1 MKNILFVFALM
12 LAHHSV
18 EANKMIDH
26 FPDSENMVLRG
37 HTPLLQ
43 NDRGYLITPLATKI
57 RENRKAERSKTHW
70 IGYVAAG
77 AVGVGLALTA
87 PVSLIGGI
95 VGAAGLLA
103 FPRLKD
109 FWTRLKRTL

>member
-1 MKNILFVFALM
+1 MKNILFVLSLM
-12 LAHHSV
+12 LSSHFV
-18 EANKMIDH
+18 GANKMAEPYRHERVETIQH
-26 FPDSENMVLRG
+26 
-37 HTPLLQ
+37 
-43 NDRGYLITPLATKI
+43 GYLITPLVTKI
-57 RENRKAERSKTHW
+57 RENRKAERSKTYW
-70 IGYVAAG
+70 IGYVAGG

-95 VGAAGLLA
+95 IGAAGLLA